1 MFQIV
6 TQRSAVAY
14 AKISNDLISTQ

>member
-6 TQRSAVAY
+6 TQHRVVAC
-14 AKISNDLISTQ
+14 AKLSNDLISTQ